1 MKSRSKP
8 WLGQGVR
15 FGLWVSLVLSVG
27 VCLIYFAV
35 QTMPG
40 MLVVKQIILNST
52 ALVVMGI
59 TVAAV
64 NK

>member
-1 MKSRSKP
+1 M
-8 WLGQGVR
+8 R